1 MVTMT
6 KEDVDSTND
15 ADTDT
20 PDEKDD
26 VEAAAET
33 DPEAAEDTES
43 SDSDTES
50 SADADSEAPGDGDD
64 KDSAER
70 PSWVRYAAFGAIA
83 AALVGALVF
92 SGIFGWKVWQQHQI
106 DAAGEQALSVA
117 IPYTETLTSIDS
129 NDIDE
134 SFRKILNGAT
144 GDLKKDFT
152 PASVQLR
159 QLLLDNKASSHGK
172 VVNSAIQSKST
183 DKVVLLMMVD
193 QSITNTQRPDPR
205 VDKSRMKITMEKIDG
220 RWLASKLEYL

>member
-20 PDEKDD
+20 ADEK
-26 VEAAAET
+26 EAVDSAAET
-33 DPEAAEDTES
+33 DSEAAEDTES
-43 SDSDTES
+43 S
-50 SADADSEAPGDGDD
+50 ADADAESDSAAPGDEDD

-70 PSWVRYAAFGAIA
+70 PSWIRYAAFGAIA
-83 AALVGALVF
+83 AVLVGALVF

-172 VVNSAIQSKST
+172 VVNSAIQFKST

>member
-20 PDEKDD
+20 ADD
-26 VEAAAET
+26 KETVDSAAET
-33 DPEAAEDTES
+33 DSEIAEDAAST
-43 SDSDTES
+43 DTDAAS
-50 SADADSEAPGDGDD
+50 SADSDSETASSDEDGD
-64 KDSAER
+64 SAKGA
-70 PSWVRYAAFGAIA
+70 SWVRYAALGAVA
-83 AALVGALVF
+83 AILVGALVF

-106 DAAGEQALSVA
+106 DAAGEQALAVA

-159 QLLLDNKASSHGK
+159 QLLLDNKAASHGK
-172 VVNSAIQSKST
+172 VVNSAIQYKST
-183 DKVVLLMMVD
+183 NKVVLLMMVD

>member
-1 MVTMT
+1 MT
-6 KEDVDSTND
+6 KEDVDSPND
-15 ADTDT
+15 ADTDDADNKET
-20 PDEKDD
+20 VDSATEIDSEDSTETDSAQDD
-26 VEAAAET
+26 VE
-33 DPEAAEDTES
+33 S
-43 SDSDTES
+43 SDDEAPSSDDDKAS
-50 SADADSEAPGDGDD
+50 SAGA
-64 KDSAER
+64 
-70 PSWVRYAAFGAIA
+70 SWLRYAAIGALA
-83 AALVGALVF
+83 AVLIGALVL
-92 SGIFGWKVWQQHQI
+92 SGIVGSKVWRQHQI
-106 DAAGEQALSVA
+106 DAAGEQALAVA

-134 SFRKILNGAT
+134 SFRRILNGAT

-159 QLLLDNKASSHGK
+159 QLLLDNKATSHGK
-172 VVNSAIQSKST
+172 IVNSAIQYKST

>member
-20 PDEKDD
+20 ADEK
-26 VEAAAET
+26 EAVDSAAET
-33 DPEAAEDTES
+33 DSEAAEDTES
-43 SDSDTES
+43 S
-50 SADADSEAPGDGDD
+50 ADADAESDSEAPGDGAE

-70 PSWVRYAAFGAIA
+70 PSWIRYAAFGAIA
-83 AALVGALVF
+83 AVLVGALVF

-172 VVNSAIQSKST
+172 VVNSAIQFKST

>member
-20 PDEKDD
+20 ADEKDAVD
-26 VEAAAET
+26 SAAET
-33 DPEAAEDTES
+33 DSEAAEDTES
-43 SDSDTES
+43 S
-50 SADADSEAPGDGDD
+50 ADADAESDSEAPGDGDE

-70 PSWVRYAAFGAIA
+70 PSWIRYAAFGAIA
-83 AALVGALVF
+83 AVLVGALVF

-172 VVNSAIQSKST
+172 VVNSAIQFKST

>member
-20 PDEKDD
+20 ADEK
-26 VEAAAET
+26 EAVDSAAET
-33 DPEAAEDTES
+33 DSEAGG
-43 SDSDTES
+43 DTES
-50 SADADSEAPGDGDD
+50 SADADAESDSAAPGDEGDG
-64 KDSAER
+64 DSAER
-70 PSWVRYAAFGAIA
+70 PSWIRYAAFGAIA
-83 AALVGALVF
+83 AVLVGALVF

-172 VVNSAIQSKST
+172 VVNSAIQFKST

>member
-20 PDEKDD
+20 ADEK
-26 VEAAAET
+26 EAVDSAAEAG
-33 DPEAAEDTES
+33 E
-43 SDSDTES
+43 DTES
-50 SADADSEAPGDGDD
+50 SADADAESDSAAPGDEDD

-70 PSWVRYAAFGAIA
+70 PSWIRYAAFGAIA
-83 AALVGALVF
+83 AVLVGALVF

-172 VVNSAIQSKST
+172 VVNSAIQFKST

>member
-15 ADTDT
+15 ASAEETDT
-20 PDEKDD
+20 ADEK
-26 VEAAAET
+26 EAVDSAAES
-33 DPEAAEDTES
+33 DPEA
-43 SDSDTES
+43 SDDTES
-50 SADADSEAPGDGDD
+50 SADADAESDPEAPGGGNE

-70 PSWVRYAAFGAIA
+70 PSWIRYAAFGAIA
-83 AALVGALVF
+83 AVLVGALVF
-92 SGIFGWKVWQQHQI
+92 SGIFGWKVWQQHKI

-172 VVNSAIQSKST
+172 VVNSAIQFKST

>member
-20 PDEKDD
+20 ADEK
-26 VEAAAET
+26 EAVDSAAET
-33 DPEAAEDTES
+33 DSEAAEDTES
-43 SDSDTES
+43 S
-50 SADADSEAPGDGDD
+50 ADADAESDSEAPGDGDE

-70 PSWVRYAAFGAIA
+70 PSWIRYAAFGAIA
-83 AALVGALVF
+83 AVLVGALVF

-172 VVNSAIQSKST
+172 VVNSAIQFKST

>member
-20 PDEKDD
+20 ADEK
-26 VEAAAET
+26 EAVDSAAET
-33 DPEAAEDTES
+33 DSEAAEDTES
-43 SDSDTES
+43 S
-50 SADADSEAPGDGDD
+50 ADADAESDSEVPGDGDE

-70 PSWVRYAAFGAIA
+70 PSWIRYAAFGAIA
-83 AALVGALVF
+83 AVLVGALVF

-172 VVNSAIQSKST
+172 VVNSAIQFKST

>member
-6 KEDVDSTND
+6 KEDVDSPND
-15 ADTDT
+15 ADTDNA
-20 PDEKDD
+20 DEKETVDSATETD
-26 VEAAAET
+26 SEDSAET
-33 DPEAAEDTES
+33 DSAQD
-43 SDSDTES
+43 DVES
-50 SADADSEAPGDGDD
+50 SADEAPSSDDD
-64 KDSAER
+64 KASSGGA
-70 PSWVRYAAFGAIA
+70 SWLRYAAIGALA
-83 AALVGALVF
+83 AVLIGALVF
-92 SGIFGWKVWQQHQI
+92 SGIVGSKVWRQHQI
-106 DAAGEQALSVA
+106 DAAGEQALAVA

-134 SFRKILNGAT
+134 SFRRILNGAT

-159 QLLLDNKASSHGK
+159 QLLLDNKAASHGK
-172 VVNSAIQSKST
+172 VVNSAIQYKST